1 MLCIDAGDVPED
13 RDRLPGPAK
22 TLQRC
27 SGVEQNCCTRNR
39 AAECMRVQ
47 KRQHFINCTDS
58 LLLLQRTA
66 NLPEKLTEDREF
78 RPPVFPAAGFFQP
91 LIQIGFGLRL
101 PAGIVQLVK
110 PFDDGGNIQR
120 MFNGRSVRRSGIQ

>member
-1 MLCIDAGDVPED
+1 M
-13 RDRLPGPAK
+13 
-22 TLQRC
+22 
-27 SGVEQNCCTRNR
+27 
-39 AAECMRVQ
+39 Q
-47 KRQHFINCTDS
+47 KRQHFINRTDS